1 LNGVLK
7 IFPLSLDTNR
17 QKQQVRSGEGSKIV
31 STNVCR
37 VKVAEGKK
45 REIKVKLK

>member
-1 LNGVLK
+1 MNGVLK

-17 QKQQVRSGEGSKIV
+17 QKQQVRGGGGSKKG
-31 STNVCR
+31 STNVYR